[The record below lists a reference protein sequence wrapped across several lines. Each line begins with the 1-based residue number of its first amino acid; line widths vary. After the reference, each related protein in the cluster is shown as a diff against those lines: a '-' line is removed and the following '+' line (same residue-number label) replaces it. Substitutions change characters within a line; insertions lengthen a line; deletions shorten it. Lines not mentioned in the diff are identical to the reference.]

1 VELKRPKRKEVFKM
15 MTDPKSGDYLAW
27 FFGTNEQTR
36 GQMAYFL
43 KHGCP
48 VALRPQPNE
57 KDTPRPFADFDA
69 PPDFVRSC
77 GSKTARKGKDIVELI
92 KRARSRTDR
101 THAVLHRNSGDA
113 KHLVRATR
121 NPLEI
126 FVVGIGHH
134 FNNLFMT
141 IQGNVSLILGATVGN
156 HRHDRRF
163 RRIERLVLS
172 ESMLTNDLLGIVIE
186 RGCYIDGQ
194 LQAHILDEIIAIS
207 DTAAM
212 RQAFCGIE
220 GPTRLAAGQ
229 SRRALRRFAG
239 SLVFILQRLL
249 NEIQEHTAFIIADD
263 SADETENARLYK
275 IMETVDRG
283 QKLLSELRHYAG
295 GSAPFVKRI
304 GAETLAEVARVT
316 CFGRR
321 KDIRCHLNID
331 PDLDDVEM
339 DGGWLYTILRRLYDN
354 AAEAMPM
361 GGDLFVEVKNHQ
373 GCSRRQQ
380 EEIGN
385 GKPHIRLKLRDTG
398 QGIGPEILTRIFD
411 PFYTT
416 KPSKIHSGLGLS
428 VVDGLLQTT
437 GGRIRVDSKPGQ
449 GTTFTIDL
457 PAAESS
463 GGLLNTNSGEVYKA
477 REHVV

>member
-1 VELKRPKRKEVFKM
+1 M

-43 KHGCP
+43 KLGCP

-477 REHVV
+477 REHVVQRAIKA

>member
-1 VELKRPKRKEVFKM
+1 M

-36 GQMAYFL
+36 GQMANFL
-43 KHGCP
+43 NQGCP
-48 VALRPQPNE
+48 VALRPQPNRKE
-57 KDTPRPFADFDA
+57 IPVSYVNFGPV
-69 PPDFVRSC
+69 PDFVRSC
-77 GSKTARKGKDIVELI
+77 DFTVAYKGKDIVELI

-113 KHLVRATR
+113 KHLVTASR

-141 IQGNVSLILGATVGN
+141 IQGNVSLILGATVGD

-186 RGCYIDGQ
+186 KGCYIDGQ

-229 SRRALRRFAG
+229 SRRALRRFAD
-239 SLVFILQRLL
+239 SLVLILQRLL

-263 SADETENARLYK
+263 SGDEDENARLYK

-304 GAETLAEVARVT
+304 GAETIAEAVRVT

-331 PDLDDVEM
+331 PDLADVEM
-339 DGGWLYTILRRLYDN
+339 DGGWLYTILRRLYAN
-354 AAEAMPM
+354 AAEAMPK
-361 GGDLFVEVKNHQ
+361 GGDLFIEVKNHR
-373 GCSRRQQ
+373 GCSRRRQ

-385 GKPHIRLKLRDTG
+385 GKHHIRLKLRDTG
-398 QGIGPEILTRIFD
+398 QGIAPEILTRIFD

-416 KPSKIHSGLGLS
+416 KPSKIHSGLGLA

-457 PAAESS
+457 PAAESV
-463 GGLLNTNSGEVYKA
+463 GVFLNAPSVEALEAIENIGKG
-477 REHVV
+477 

>member
-1 VELKRPKRKEVFKM
+1 M

-36 GQMAYFL
+36 GQMANFL
-43 KHGCP
+43 NQGCP
-48 VALRPQPNE
+48 VALRAQTIRKEVPMPYV
-57 KDTPRPFADFDA
+57 DFD
-69 PPDFVRSC
+69 PIPDFVRSC
-77 GSKTARKGKDIVELI
+77 GSAAASKGKDIVELI

-113 KHLVRATR
+113 KHLVTASR

-141 IQGNVSLILGATVGN
+141 IQGNVSLILGATVGD

-186 RGCYIDGQ
+186 KGCYIDGQ

-220 GPTRLAAGQ
+220 GSTRLAAGQ
-229 SRRALRRFAG
+229 SRRALRRFGG

-263 SADETENARLYK
+263 SADETENARLHK
-275 IMETVDRG
+275 IMETVVRG
-283 QKLLSELRHYAG
+283 QKLLSELRHFS
-295 GSAPFVKRI
+295 GSSVPFVKRI
-304 GAETLAEVARVT
+304 GAETLAEVVRVT

-321 KDIRCHLNID
+321 EDIRCHLTIAS
-331 PDLDDVEM
+331 DLADVEM
-339 DGGWLYTILRRLYDN
+339 DGGWMYTILRKLYDN
-354 AAEAMPM
+354 AAEAMPK
-361 GGDLFVEVKNHQ
+361 GGDLFIEIKNHL
-373 GCSRRQQ
+373 GSRPQQ
-380 EEIGN
+380 LKEKGP
-385 GKPHIRLKLRDTG
+385 GKPHIRLKFRDTG
-398 QGIGPEILTRIFD
+398 QGIAPEILTRIFD

-416 KPSKIHSGLGLS
+416 KLSKIHSGLGLA

-437 GGRIRVDSKPGQ
+437 GGRISVDSKPGQ
-449 GTTFTIDL
+449 GTTFTLDL
-457 PAAESS
+457 PAAEISN
-463 GGLLNTNSGEVYKA
+463 GLLNTNSVEPHKA
-477 REHVV
+477 QEHVV

>member
-1 VELKRPKRKEVFKM
+1 M

-36 GQMAYFL
+36 GQMANFL
-43 KHGCP
+43 NQGCP
-48 VALRPQPNE
+48 VSLRPQPNRKE
-57 KDTPRPFADFDA
+57 VPVSYVNFGPV
-69 PPDFVRSC
+69 PDFVRSC
-77 GSKTARKGKDIVELI
+77 DFTAAYKGKDIVELI

-113 KHLVRATR
+113 KHLVTASR

-141 IQGNVSLILGATVGN
+141 IQGNVSLILGATVGD

-186 RGCYIDGQ
+186 KGCYIDGQ

-220 GPTRLAAGQ
+220 GPPRLAAGQ
-229 SRRALRRFAG
+229 SRRALRRFAD

-263 SADETENARLYK
+263 SGDEAENARLYK

-304 GAETLAEVARVT
+304 GAETLAEVVRVT
-316 CFGRR
+316 CFGRH

-331 PDLDDVEM
+331 PDLADIEM
-339 DGGWLYTILRRLYDN
+339 DGGWLYTIFRRLYDN
-354 AAEAMPM
+354 AAEAMPK
-361 GGDLFVEVKNHQ
+361 GGDLFVEVKNHHTSQ
-373 GCSRRQQ
+373 HQQ
-380 EEIGN
+380 QKRKESS
-385 GKPHIRLKLRDTG
+385 KPHIRLKFRDTG
-398 QGIGPEILTRIFD
+398 QGIAAEILPRIFD

-416 KPSKIHSGLGLS
+416 KPSKIHSGLGLA

-457 PAAESS
+457 PAAESV
-463 GGLLNTNSGEVYKA
+463 GAFLNTPSVEAIEAIENIGKG
-477 REHVV
+477 

>member
-449 GTTFTIDL
+449 GTTFTMDL

>member
-1 VELKRPKRKEVFKM
+1 M
-15 MTDPKSGDYLAW
+15 TTDPKSGDYLAW

-43 KHGCP
+43 KLGCP

-57 KDTPRPFADFDA
+57 KDAPRPFVDFEA

-77 GSKTARKGKDIVELI
+77 GSKASRKGKDIVELI

-113 KHLVRATR
+113 KRLVTATR

-141 IQGNVSLILGATVGN
+141 IQGNVSLILGATIGE

-186 RGCYIDGQ
+186 KGCYIDGQ
-194 LQAHILDEIIAIS
+194 LQAHLLDEIIAIS

-220 GPTRLAAGQ
+220 GPSRLAAGQ
-229 SRRALRRFAG
+229 SRRALRRFAD

-249 NEIQEHTAFIIADD
+249 GEIREHTAFIIADD
-263 SADETENARLYK
+263 SADEAENARLYK

-283 QKLLSELRHYAG
+283 QKLLSELRHYSG
-295 GSAPFVKRI
+295 SSAPFVKRI
-304 GAETLAEVARVT
+304 GAETLAEVVRVT
-316 CFGRR
+316 CLGRR
-321 KDIRCHLNID
+321 EDIRCHLNID
-331 PDLDDVEM
+331 PNLADVEM

-354 AAEAMPM
+354 AAEAMPK
-361 GGDLFVEVKNHQ
+361 GGDLFVEVKNHHT
-373 GCSRRQQ
+373 SRHQQ
-380 EEIGN
+380 QKRKESI
-385 GKPHIRLKLRDTG
+385 KSHIRLKFRDTG
-398 QGIGPEILTRIFD
+398 QGIAPEIIPRIFD

-416 KPSKIHSGLGLS
+416 KPSKIHSGLGLA

-449 GTTFTIDL
+449 GTTFTLDL
-457 PAAESS
+457 PAAENTGLPAGEDSS
-463 GGLLNTNSGEVYKA
+463 ELIPTFSTADLL
-477 REHVV
+477 

>member
-1 VELKRPKRKEVFKM
+1 M

-27 FFGTNEQTR
+27 FFGTNQQTR
-36 GQMAYFL
+36 GQMANFL
-43 KHGCP
+43 NQGCP
-48 VALRPQPNE
+48 VTLRPQPNG
-57 KDTPRPFADFDA
+57 KAVSRPYVDFE
-69 PPDFVRSC
+69 PTPDFVRSC
-77 GSKTARKGKDIVELI
+77 GSTAACKGKDIVDLI
-92 KRARSRTDR
+92 KRARSRTDH

-113 KHLVRATR
+113 KHLVTATR

-141 IQGNVSLILGATVGN
+141 IQGNVSLILGATVGE

-186 RGCYIDGQ
+186 KGCYIDGQ
-194 LQAHILDEIIAIS
+194 LQAHLLDEIIAIS

-220 GPTRLAAGQ
+220 GSTRLAAGQ
-229 SRRALRRFAG
+229 SRRVLRRFAD

-263 SADETENARLYK
+263 SADETENTRLYK

-295 GSAPFVKRI
+295 SSVPFVNRI
-304 GAETLAEVARVT
+304 GAETLVEVLRVT
-316 CFGRR
+316 CFGERES
-321 KDIRCHLNID
+321 IRCHLKID
-331 PDLDDVEM
+331 PDLADVEM
-339 DGGWLYTILRRLYDN
+339 DRGWLHTILRKLYDN
-354 AAEAMPM
+354 AAEAMPN
-361 GGDLFVEVKNHQ
+361 GGDLFIKIKNHPGSPLQ
-373 GCSRRQQ
+373 QQ
-380 EEIGN
+380 EEKGI
-385 GKPHIRLKLRDTG
+385 GKPCVRLKFKDTG
-398 QGIGPEILTRIFD
+398 QGIAPEILMRIFD

-416 KPSKIHSGLGLS
+416 KPSKIHSGLGLA
-428 VVDGLLQTT
+428 VVDGLLQTI
-437 GGRIRVDSKPGQ
+437 GGLIRVDSKPGQ
-449 GTTFTIDL
+449 GATFTIDL
-457 PAAESS
+457 PTAEISC
-463 GGLLNTNSGEVYKA
+463 GNLNTAPAEAYKA
-477 REHVV
+477 QENVV

>member
-1 VELKRPKRKEVFKM
+1 M

-43 KHGCP
+43 KLGCP

-57 KDTPRPFADFDA
+57 KDDPRPFVDFEA

-92 KRARSRTDR
+92 KRARTRTDR

-113 KHLVRATR
+113 KRLVTATR

-141 IQGNVSLILGATVGN
+141 IQGNVSLILGATVGE

-186 RGCYIDGQ
+186 KGCYIDGQ
-194 LQAHILDEIIAIS
+194 LQAHLLDEIIAIS

-220 GPTRLAAGQ
+220 GPSRLAAGQ
-229 SRRALRRFAG
+229 SRRALRRFAD

-249 NEIQEHTAFIIADD
+249 GEIREHTAFIIADD
-263 SADETENARLYK
+263 SADEAENARLYK
-275 IMETVDRG
+275 IMKTVDRG
-283 QKLLSELRHYAG
+283 QKLLSELRHYS
-295 GSAPFVKRI
+295 GSSGPFVKRI
-304 GAETLAEVARVT
+304 GAETLAEVVRVT
-316 CFGRR
+316 CLGRR
-321 KDIRCHLNID
+321 EDIRCHLNID
-331 PDLDDVEM
+331 PNLVDVEM

-354 AAEAMPM
+354 SAEAMPK

-373 GCSRRQQ
+373 GCPHRQQ
-380 EEIGN
+380 EKIGN
-385 GKPHIRLKLRDTG
+385 GKPHIRLKFRDTG
-398 QGIGPEILTRIFD
+398 QGIAPEILTRIFD

-416 KPSKIHSGLGLS
+416 KPSKIHSGLGLA

-449 GTTFTIDL
+449 GATFTLDL
-457 PAAESS
+457 PAAEISS
-463 GGLLNTNSGEVYKA
+463 GLLNTTPVQAHEAQENVL
-477 REHVV
+477 

>member
-1 VELKRPKRKEVFKM
+1 M
-15 MTDPKSGDYLAW
+15 MTNPKSGDYLAW

-43 KHGCP
+43 KLGCP
-48 VALRPQPNE
+48 VALRPQPNV
-57 KDTPRPFADFDA
+57 KDAPRPFVDFEVT
-69 PPDFVRSC
+69 PDFVRSC
-77 GSKTARKGKDIVELI
+77 GSKTSRKGKDIVELI

-113 KHLVRATR
+113 KRLVTATR

-141 IQGNVSLILGATVGN
+141 IQGNVSLILGATVGE
-156 HRHDRRF
+156 HRHERRF

-186 RGCYIDGQ
+186 KGCYIDGQ
-194 LQAHILDEIIAIS
+194 LQAHLLDEIIAIS

-212 RQAFCGIE
+212 RQAFCGLK
-220 GPTRLAAGQ
+220 GPSRLAAGR
-229 SRRALRRFAG
+229 SRRALRRFAD

-249 NEIQEHTAFIIADD
+249 GEIREHTAFIIADD
-263 SADETENARLYK
+263 SADEAENARLFK

-295 GSAPFVKRI
+295 SSVPFVKRI
-304 GAETLAEVARVT
+304 GAETLAEVVRVT
-316 CFGRR
+316 CLGRR
-321 KDIRCHLNID
+321 EDIRCHLNID
-331 PDLDDVEM
+331 PNLADVEM

-354 AAEAMPM
+354 AAEAMPK
-361 GGDLFVEVKNHQ
+361 GGDLFIEVKNHQ
-373 GCSRRQQ
+373 GCPRRQQ

-385 GKPHIRLKLRDTG
+385 GKPHIRLKFRDTG
-398 QGIGPEILTRIFD
+398 QGIAPEIIPRIFD

-416 KPSKIHSGLGLS
+416 KPSKIHSGLGLA

-449 GTTFTIDL
+449 GATFTLDL
-457 PAAESS
+457 PAAENV
-463 GGLLNTNSGEVYKA
+463 GGRLNALPVEAHEAIENVG
-477 REHVV
+477 RG

>member
-1 VELKRPKRKEVFKM
+1 M

-43 KHGCP
+43 KLGCP

-57 KDTPRPFADFDA
+57 KDTARPFADFDA

-141 IQGNVSLILGATVGN
+141 IQGNVSLIRGATVGD

-304 GAETLAEVARVT
+304 GTETLAEVARVT

-416 KPSKIHSGLGLS
+416 
-428 VVDGLLQTT
+428 
-437 GGRIRVDSKPGQ
+437 VDSKPGQ

>member
-1 VELKRPKRKEVFKM
+1 M

-36 GQMAYFL
+36 GQMANFL
-43 KHGCP
+43 NQGCP
-48 VALRPQPNE
+48 VALRPQPNRKE
-57 KDTPRPFADFDA
+57 VPVSHVKFGPV
-69 PPDFVRSC
+69 PDFVRSC
-77 GSKTARKGKDIVELI
+77 DFTAAYKRKDIVELI

-113 KHLVRATR
+113 KHLITASR

-141 IQGNVSLILGATVGN
+141 IQGNVSLILGATVGD

-186 RGCYIDGQ
+186 KGCYIDGQ

-212 RQAFCGIE
+212 RHAFCGIE

-229 SRRALRRFAG
+229 SRRALRRFAD

-263 SADETENARLYK
+263 SADEAENARLYK
-275 IMETVDRG
+275 IMEAVDRG
-283 QKLLSELRHYAG
+283 QKLLSELSHYAG

-304 GAETLAEVARVT
+304 GAETLAEVVRVT

-331 PDLDDVEM
+331 PDLADIEM
-339 DGGWLYTILRRLYDN
+339 DGGWLYTIFRRLYDN
-354 AAEAMPM
+354 AAEAMPK
-361 GGDLFVEVKNHQ
+361 GGDLFIEVKNHP
-373 GCSRRQQ
+373 GNRIPQQ
-380 EEIGN
+380 EEN
-385 GKPHIRLKLRDTG
+385 GTGKLHIRLKFRDTG
-398 QGIGPEILTRIFD
+398 QGIAPELLTRIFD

-416 KPSKIHSGLGLS
+416 KPSKIHSGLGLA
-428 VVDGLLQTT
+428 VVDGLLQTS
-437 GGRIRVDSKPGQ
+437 GGRISVDSKPGQ
-449 GTTFTIDL
+449 GANFTLDL
-457 PAAESS
+457 PAAEIS
-463 GGLLNTNSGEVYKA
+463 GGLLNTNSVELSKA
-477 REHVV
+477 QEHVV

>member
-1 VELKRPKRKEVFKM
+1 M

-43 KHGCP
+43 KLGCP

-57 KDTPRPFADFDA
+57 KDAPRPFVDFEA
-69 PPDFVRSC
+69 PPDFVRSY
-77 GSKTARKGKDIVELI
+77 GSKTSRKGKDIVELI

-113 KHLVRATR
+113 KRLVTATR

-141 IQGNVSLILGATVGN
+141 IQGNVSLILGATVGE
-156 HRHDRRF
+156 HRHERRF

-186 RGCYIDGQ
+186 KGCYIDGQ
-194 LQAHILDEIIAIS
+194 LQAHLLDEIIAIS

-220 GPTRLAAGQ
+220 GPSRLAAGR
-229 SRRALRRFAG
+229 SRRALRRFAD

-263 SADETENARLYK
+263 SADEAENARLRK
-275 IMETVDRG
+275 IMATVDRG

-304 GAETLAEVARVT
+304 GAETLAEVVRVT
-316 CFGRR
+316 CLGRR
-321 KDIRCHLNID
+321 EDIRCHLNID
-331 PDLDDVEM
+331 PHLADVEM
-339 DGGWLYTILRRLYDN
+339 DGGWLYNILRRLYDN
-354 AAEAMPM
+354 AAEAMPK
-361 GGDLFVEVKNHQ
+361 GGDLFIEVKNHHTSQ
-373 GCSRRQQ
+373 HQQ
-380 EEIGN
+380 QKRKESI
-385 GKPHIRLKLRDTG
+385 KSHIRLKFRDTG
-398 QGIGPEILTRIFD
+398 QGIAPEILTRIFD

-416 KPSKIHSGLGLS
+416 KPSKIHSGLGLA

-437 GGRIRVDSKPGQ
+437 GGRIRVDSNTRPG
-449 GTTFTIDL
+449 GNLHARSAGGRECWWTTQR
-457 PAAESS
+457 PSS
-463 GGLLNTNSGEVYKA
+463 
-477 REHVV
+477 

>member
-1 VELKRPKRKEVFKM
+1 M

-27 FFGTNEQTR
+27 FFGTNEQAR

-43 KHGCP
+43 KLGCP

-57 KDTPRPFADFDA
+57 KDAPRPFVDFEA

-77 GSKTARKGKDIVELI
+77 GSKTSRKGKDIVELI

-113 KHLVRATR
+113 KRLVTATR

-141 IQGNVSLILGATVGN
+141 IQGNVSLILGATVGD

-186 RGCYIDGQ
+186 KGCYIDGQ
-194 LQAHILDEIIAIS
+194 LQAHLLDEIIAIS

-220 GPTRLAAGQ
+220 GPSRLAAGQ
-229 SRRALRRFAG
+229 SRRALRRFAD

-249 NEIQEHTAFIIADD
+249 GEIREHTAFIIADD
-263 SADETENARLYK
+263 SADEAENARLYK
-275 IMETVDRG
+275 IMKTVDRG
-283 QKLLSELRHYAG
+283 QKLLSELRHYSG
-295 GSAPFVKRI
+295 SSAPFVKRI
-304 GAETLAEVARVT
+304 GAETLAEVVRVT
-316 CFGRR
+316 CLGRR
-321 KDIRCHLNID
+321 EDIRCHLNID
-331 PDLDDVEM
+331 PNLADVEM

-354 AAEAMPM
+354 AAEAMPK
-361 GGDLFVEVKNHQ
+361 GGDLFIEVKNHHTSQ
-373 GCSRRQQ
+373 HQQ
-380 EEIGN
+380 QKRKESI
-385 GKPHIRLKLRDTG
+385 KSHIRLKFRDTG
-398 QGIGPEILTRIFD
+398 QGIAPEILTRIFD

-416 KPSKIHSGLGLS
+416 KPSKIHSGLGLA

-437 GGRIRVDSKPGQ
+437 GGRVRVDSTPGQ
-449 GTTFTIDL
+449 GTTFTLDL
-457 PAAESS
+457 PAAENV
-463 GGLLNTNSGEVYKA
+463 GGRLKA
-477 REHVV
+477 LPVEAHEAIENVGRG

>member
-1 VELKRPKRKEVFKM
+1 M

-43 KHGCP
+43 KLGCP

-57 KDTPRPFADFDA
+57 KDTPRPCADFDA

-77 GSKTARKGKDIVELI
+77 GSKTSRKGKDIVELI

-101 THAVLHRNSGDA
+101 THAILHRNSGDA
-113 KHLVRATR
+113 KHLVRASR

-141 IQGNVSLILGATVGN
+141 IQGNVSLIRGATVGD

-186 RGCYIDGQ
+186 KGCYIDGQ
-194 LQAHILDEIIAIS
+194 LQAHLLDEIIAIS

-220 GPTRLAAGQ
+220 GPSRLAAGQ
-229 SRRALRRFAG
+229 SRRALRRFAD

-263 SADETENARLYK
+263 SADEAENARLYK

-283 QKLLSELRHYAG
+283 QKLLNELRHYAG

-304 GAETLAEVARVT
+304 GAETLAEIVRVT

-321 KDIRCHLNID
+321 KDIRCRLNID
-331 PDLDDVEM
+331 PNLADIEM

-354 AAEAMPM
+354 AAEAMPK
-361 GGDLFVEVKNHQ
+361 GGDLFIEVENHQ
-373 GCSRRQQ
+373 GCPRRQQ

-385 GKPHIRLKLRDTG
+385 GKPYIRLKFRDTG
-398 QGIGPEILTRIFD
+398 QGIVPEILTRIFD

-416 KPSKIHSGLGLS
+416 KPSKIHNGVGLA

-437 GGRIRVDSKPGQ
+437 GGRIRVDSKPAQ

-457 PAAESS
+457 PAAEIS
-463 GGLLNTNSGEVYKA
+463 GGLSNTNSGELHKMQ
-477 REHVV
+477 EHVV

>member
-1 VELKRPKRKEVFKM
+1 M

-43 KHGCP
+43 KLGCP
-48 VALRPQPNE
+48 VALRLQPNE
-57 KDTPRPFADFDA
+57 KDVPRTFVNFEA
-69 PPDFVRSC
+69 PPDFVRSS
-77 GSKTARKGKDIVELI
+77 GSKTARKEKDIVELI

-101 THAVLHRNSGDA
+101 THAILHRNSGDA

-121 NPLEI
+121 NPLKI

-141 IQGNVSLILGATVGN
+141 MQGNVSLIRRAAVGD

-163 RRIERLVLS
+163 NRIERLVLS

-186 RGCYIDGQ
+186 KGCYIDGQ
-194 LQAHILDEIIAIS
+194 LQAHLLDEIVAIS

-220 GPTRLAAGQ
+220 GPTRLATGQ
-229 SRRALRRFAG
+229 SRRALRRFAE
-239 SLVFILQRLL
+239 SLIFILQRLL
-249 NEIQEHTAFIIADD
+249 NEIREHTAIIIADD

-283 QKLLSELRHYAG
+283 QKLLRELRHYAG
-295 GSAPFVKRI
+295 TSMPLVKRI
-304 GAETLAEVARVT
+304 GAETLAEVVRVT

-321 KDIRCHLNID
+321 EDMRCHLNID
-331 PDLDDVEM
+331 PDLIDVEM
-339 DGGWLYTILRRLYDN
+339 DGGWLCTIFRKLYDN
-354 AAEAMPM
+354 AAEAMPK
-361 GGDLFVEVKNHQ
+361 GGDLFIEVKNHT
-373 GCSRRQQ
+373 GSRPLQPEKKQ
-380 EEIGN
+380 I
-385 GKPHIRLKLRDTG
+385 GKPHVRLTFRDTG
-398 QGIGPEILTRIFD
+398 QGIAAEILPRIFD

-416 KPSKIHSGLGLS
+416 KLSKAHSGIGLAA
-428 VVDGLLQTT
+428 VDGLLQAT
-437 GGRIRVDSKPGQ
+437 GGRIRVDSAPGR
-449 GTTFTIDL
+449 GTTFTLDL
-457 PAAESS
+457 PAAEISS
-463 GGLLNTNSGEVYKA
+463 GILNTTPE
-477 REHVV
+477 